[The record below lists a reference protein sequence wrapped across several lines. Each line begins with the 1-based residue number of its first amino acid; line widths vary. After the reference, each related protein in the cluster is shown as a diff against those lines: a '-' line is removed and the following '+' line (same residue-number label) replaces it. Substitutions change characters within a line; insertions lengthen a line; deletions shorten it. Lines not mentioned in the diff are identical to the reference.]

1 MLLIITL
8 VLSTCPFAV
17 LAKEN
22 SPPPLVSY
30 VKNGKVVKITGEI
43 TADGYRFN
51 SQSKKTINL
60 ATLQWPPYIGEH
72 LCNKGWV
79 FQYAVALL
87 AQKGYQINIHFY
99 PWARAVRLVE
109 LGAMDILFP
118 EYFIEA
124 NAPSDNIKGKSRR
137 DLLELS
143 KPYPGGEI
151 SFLKRKKEQDNFQG
165 KLKNLIGEKIGVVRG
180 YQNTPEFDAMMDAGL
195 FDIVETVDDLQLM
208 KMLAAKRVNLI
219 IGDPLV
225 LRHTVEHSSL
235 SRQDKESILQE
246 TANVLPSLQYNHL
259 YFAVS
264 KKAENWQQLLVDL
277 NQGIAAF
284 EQSGETQ
291 RIVSNASHCFQSK
304 LFLPGPKN

>member
-1 MLLIITL
+1 MPLIPLLLIIIL
-8 VLSTCPFAV
+8 VLSTSPFAV
-17 LAKEN
+17 LAEEN
-22 SPPPLVSY
+22 LPPPLVSY
-30 VKNGKVVKITGEI
+30 VKDGKVINIAGKI

-51 SQSKKTINL
+51 SRSKKVINL
-60 ATLQWPPYIGEH
+60 ATLQWPPYIGEM

-87 AQKGYQINIHFY
+87 VQKGYQVNIHFY

-118 EYFIEA
+118 EYFIED
-124 NAPSDNIKGKSRR
+124 NAPSDNIKGKNRR

-151 SFLKRKKEQDNFQG
+151 SFLKRKAEQDNFLG
-165 KLKNLIGEKIGVVRG
+165 KLENLVGEKIGVVRG

-219 IGDPLV
+219 VGDPLV
-225 LRHTVEHSSL
+225 LRHTVAHSSL
-235 SRQDKESILQE
+235 SQQDKELILQE
-246 TANVLPSLQYNHL
+246 TTNVLPSLQYNHL

-277 NQGIAAF
+277 NQAITAF
-284 EQSGETQ
+284 EQSGETD
-291 RIVSNASHCFQSK
+291 RIISNSSHC
-304 LFLPGPKN
+304 L

>member
-1 MLLIITL
+1 MSLIPLLLIITL
-8 VLSTCPFAV
+8 VLGTSQFAV
-17 LAKEN
+17 LAEEN
-22 SPPPLVSY
+22 LPPPLVSY
-30 VKNGKVVKITGEI
+30 VEDGAVVNITGEI
-43 TADGYRFN
+43 TTDGYRFN
-51 SQSKKTINL
+51 ARSKKTVHL
-60 ATLQWPPYIGEH
+60 ATLQWPPYIGEN

-87 AQKGYQINIHFY
+87 VQKGYQVNVHFY

-118 EYFIEA
+118 EYFIEN
-124 NAPSDNIKGKSRR
+124 NAPSDNIKGTSRR

-151 SFLKRKKEQDNFQG
+151 SFLKRKAEQDKFQG

-195 FDIVETVDDLQLM
+195 FDIIETVDDLQLM

-225 LRHTVEHSSL
+225 LRHTIKHSSL
-235 SRQDKESILQE
+235 SQQDKELILQK
-246 TANVLPSLQYNHL
+246 TTNVLPSLQYNHL

-277 NQGIAAF
+277 NLGITAF
-284 EQSGETQ
+284 EQSGETS
-291 RIVSNASHCFQSK
+291 RIISNGSHCF
-304 LFLPGPKN
+304 

>member
-1 MLLIITL
+1 M
-8 VLSTCPFAV
+8 LSTSQFPV
-17 LAKEN
+17 LAEE
-22 SPPPLVSY
+22 SLPPPLVSY
-30 VKNGKVVKITGEI
+30 VENGTVVNITGEI
-43 TADGYRFN
+43 TTDGYRFN
-51 SQSKKTINL
+51 SRSKKTVNL
-60 ATLQWPPYIGEH
+60 ATLQWPPYIGEN

-87 AQKGYQINIHFY
+87 VQKGYQVNIHFY

-118 EYFIEA
+118 EYFIES
-124 NAPSDNIKGKSRR
+124 NAPSDNIKGTSRR

-151 SFLKRKKEQDNFQG
+151 SFLKRKAEQDKFQG
-165 KLKNLIGEKIGVVRG
+165 KLKNLVGEKIGVVRG

-195 FDIVETVDDLQLM
+195 FDIIETVDDLQLM

-225 LRHTVEHSSL
+225 LRHTVKHSSL
-235 SRQDKESILQE
+235 PQQDKALILQE

-264 KKAENWQQLLVDL
+264 KKAEDWQQLLADL
-277 NQGIAAF
+277 NLGITAF
-284 EQSGETQ
+284 AQSGETR
-291 RIVSNASHCFQSK
+291 RIISNGSHCF
-304 LFLPGPKN
+304 